1 MISREH
7 VLYFINPSIFI
18 PKKNNKSMTSKE
30 ILQLHRLIYTVFICG
45 KMKTE
50 SGKLITSKNH
60 MKNVSWPSSA
70 TVFKFSSHYL
80 LTFPPYWTVIQFWL
94 RHIALYQPS
103 DWSVR
108 LLAPNSRR
116 SAKKRCTLILDVIR
130 PNVYVLAIARLI

>member
-7 VLYFINPSIFI
+7 ILYFINPSIFI
-18 PKKNNKSMTSKE
+18 PKKNYKSMTSKE

-50 SGKLITSKNH
+50 SGKLNYLKKPYEKSIL
-60 MKNVSWPSSA
+60 A
-70 TVFKFSSHYL
+70 VFSNCLQLFFTLH
-80 LTFPPYWTVIQFWL
+80 WTVIQLHWTVIKFWL

-130 PNVYVLAIARLI
+130 PNVYVLAIAR